1 MNSVDRVFGMFGS
14 NSKVEKEGPNSDES
28 VNVAFGAA
36 RTPQYIITNGKNESM
51 FTSEMAPPYKDYAP
65 CLWFELGSAR
75 LNTLDSS
82 NHFTGDG
89 RVVAKSALVCM
100 KYGTWGPELHKYLV
114 MGIRVD
120 HMIIKRVVTLRGSY
134 VEIQATQFTNCYI
147 TTYEQ
152 RGDKIY
158 FTFSFEKIADAQIQ
172 YDNTGQRKTGAVGF
186 EYDYTTVTETT
197 LDHAP
202 FMNEADNDMTDV

>member
-28 VNVAFGAA
+28 INVAFGAA
-36 RTPQYIITNGKNESM
+36 RTPQYIIGNGKEASIFASSM
-51 FTSEMAPPYKDYAP
+51 LGYETYSP
-65 CLWFELGSAR
+65 CLWFEMGSAR
-75 LNTLDSS
+75 LNTFDSS

-89 RVVAKSALVCM
+89 RVVAKSVLVCM

-114 MGIRVD
+114 MGVRVD
-120 HMIIKRVVTLRGSY
+120 QMIIKRVVTLRGSY

-186 EYDYTTVTETT
+186 EYDYTTVTEKS

-202 FMNEADNDMTDV
+202 FMNEFDNDATDV